1 MKGAYKVKHYIWF
14 RYIYCLFF
22 TTTVLFF
29 SFVCLTEYHFQSFP
43 SFWLYLWIVLVVWQF
58 FLVWLCFFSTLRFN
72 SFFIGFRSFF
82 SPYFS
87 LAFCIY
93 RLSAF
98 AWNARP
104 ILRFLNS
111 KRLVL
116 FTQPF
121 QKRFLKEHVLF
132 KLLYLKNISQI
143 TNIKNPKT
151 KWHEEMKRVKHHNLQ
166 ISVKDWLCLR
176 GAINECSKE
185 SNWNCIYIY
194 LYLYVRCTKPIQ
206 TRTNNSKQKRKI
218 KKNHQQQQQQ
228 PKQSFKIST

>member
-1 MKGAYKVKHYIWF
+1 MNERSLQSQALHLIP
-14 RYIYCLFF
+14 IYL
-22 TTTVLFF
+22 LPFF
-29 SFVCLTEYHFQSFP
+29 SPQQFCFSLSF
-43 SFWLYLWIVLVVWQF
+43 
-58 FLVWLCFFSTLRFN
+58 VWLSIIFNLFPLFDFIYELFSLFGSSSWFGFVFFSNCGSIRF
-72 SFFIGFRSFF
+72 SLVSDPFF

-104 ILRFLNS
+104 ILRFLNA

-218 KKNHQQQQQQ
+218 KKNQQQQR